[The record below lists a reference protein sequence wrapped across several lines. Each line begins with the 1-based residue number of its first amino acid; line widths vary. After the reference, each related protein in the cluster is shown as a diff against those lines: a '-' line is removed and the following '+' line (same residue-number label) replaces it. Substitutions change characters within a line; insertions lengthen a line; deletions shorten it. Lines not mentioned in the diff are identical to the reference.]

1 MDIKR
6 TRELTF
12 MGLYVALYIVLWYAG
27 QFIPLLKMPQGGA
40 IEIELAALF
49 VASFH
54 LGWKKGLAVSLL
66 SILVQVMLGGAN
78 WFLNPM
84 QYALDYIV
92 PFSMPGIAALFSK
105 GKYRYYIGVVIAMV
119 LKYISQVISGAYF
132 WPPEGGAAGSA
143 EAWTVA
149 LTYNLWFNLATCV
162 VCIILVPLLLDRLK
176 AVHLIDEGQAA

>member
-1 MDIKR
+1 MEIKK

-27 QFIPLLKMPQGGA
+27 QFIPFLKMPQGGA
-40 IEIELAALF
+40 IELELTALF

-66 SILVQVMLGGAN
+66 SLLVQVMLGGAN

-84 QYALDYIV
+84 QYAMDYIL
-92 PFSMPGIAALFSK
+92 PFSMPGIASRFGR
-105 GKYRYYIGVVIAMV
+105 GKYRYYISVAVAMV
-119 LKYISQVISGAYF
+119 LKYLMQVISGACF

-143 EAWTVA
+143 EAWA
-149 LTYNLWFNLATCV
+149 FAFTYNFWFNLATCI
-162 VCIILVPLLLDRLK
+162 VCMILVPLLLNRLK
-176 AVHLIDEGQAA
+176 AFHLID